1 MLLETLSPSPR
12 RTRAQNGVGLLPKEA
27 ATGRASPSR
36 PRSAQPSGLVS
47 PLVGG
52 GREGAVGV
60 AFLEAPPVRPPC
72 RRTVRCFA
80 PPRWMHSSPCSLDVG
95 EVRAAVDNRRQKLLF
110 VLLINGMCETSA
122 PTFR

>member
-80 PPRWMHSSPCSLDVG
+80 PPRWMYQ
-95 EVRAAVDNRRQKLLF
+95 VRAVWTWER
-110 VLLINGMCETSA
+110 CA
-122 PTFR
+122 PLSTTDDRNSHSCC